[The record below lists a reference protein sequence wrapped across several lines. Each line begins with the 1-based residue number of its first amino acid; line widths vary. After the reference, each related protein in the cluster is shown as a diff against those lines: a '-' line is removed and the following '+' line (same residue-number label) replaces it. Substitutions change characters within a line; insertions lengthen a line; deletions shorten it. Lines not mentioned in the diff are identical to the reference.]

1 VTNGAPVTGPLGVIV
16 AGGGSGIGRAC
27 VQAFRAGGHR
37 VVIADVARHAAE
49 QAAAEA
55 APGRAWAVPCDLAK
69 AAAPGHVVEAAVS
82 LLGRLDVAVVT
93 AGVLRSAPL
102 AAWTAKDWDHSLAVN
117 LRAPF
122 LLAQAAAPHLARSPN
137 ASMILTS
144 STGAFRGHAGM
155 PAYHAS
161 KAGLLGLVRSLA
173 DELSPAGIRVNA
185 VCPGWIDT
193 PFNDPYWSFQQ
204 DPPSALRALEN
215 SIPSRRQG
223 SPEDVAGVVTFLAS
237 RAARYITGASIVV
250 DGGYS
255 AV

>member
-1 VTNGAPVTGPLGVIV
+1 VIV
-16 AGGGSGIGRAC
+16 AGGASGIGLAC
-27 VQAFRAGGHR
+27 VQAFRADGHD
-37 VVIADVARHAAE
+37 VVIADRARNAAE
-49 QAAAEA
+49 HEA
-55 APGRAWAVPCDLAK
+55 AQPRSGRAWAVPCDLADSG
-69 AAAPGHVVEAAVS
+69 APRRAVESAVF

-102 AAWTAKDWDHSLAVN
+102 DDWTASEWDHSLAVN

-122 LLAQAAAPHLARSPN
+122 LLTQAAAPHLALSAC
-137 ASMILTS
+137 ASVILTS

-161 KAGLLGLVRSLA
+161 KAGLLGLIRSLA

-185 VCPGWIDT
+185 ICPGWIDT
-193 PFNDPYWSFQQ
+193 PFNDPFWSFQQ
-204 DPPSALRALEN
+204 DPAAAVRALEG

-223 SPEDVAGVVTFLAS
+223 SPEEVADVVRFLAS
-237 RAARYITGASIVV
+237 PAARYVTGTAIVV